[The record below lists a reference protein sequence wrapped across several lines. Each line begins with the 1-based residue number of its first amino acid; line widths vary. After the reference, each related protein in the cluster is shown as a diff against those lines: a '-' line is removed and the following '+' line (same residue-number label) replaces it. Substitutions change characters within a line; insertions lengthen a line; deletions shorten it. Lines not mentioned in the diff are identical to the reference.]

1 MIFVVLTLEVL
12 VNDASKEIISLDEI
26 DQLRSR
32 DLLAL
37 QVYYSFR

>member
-1 MIFVVLTLEVL
+1 MDFVVLTLEVL